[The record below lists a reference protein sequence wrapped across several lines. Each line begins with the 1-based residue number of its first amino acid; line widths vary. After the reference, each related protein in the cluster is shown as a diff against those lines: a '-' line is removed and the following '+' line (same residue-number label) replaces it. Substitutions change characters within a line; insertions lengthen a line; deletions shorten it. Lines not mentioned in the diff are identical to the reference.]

1 MRLALSS
8 ECDSLTHGA
17 MCLRCARTKRERHAT
32 ILYWV
37 IAGGSSSLPLYEY
50 KCEKCGHQ
58 FEKIEGHTA
67 SETKKCPKCGAK
79 ARRMLSK
86 AAIQFK
92 GSGWYV
98 TDYGKKNS
106 SPASGEKSG
115 DGGTSK
121 SEEKSAESKSN
132 DSKSSESKSSESKP
146 SDSKSSESKS
156 TDSKSSSEKGT
167 KRKK

>member
-1 MRLALSS
+1 M
-8 ECDSLTHGA
+8 
-17 MCLRCARTKRERHAT
+17 
-32 ILYWV
+32 
-37 IAGGSSSLPLYEY
+37 PLYEY
-50 KCEKCGHQ
+50 KCEKCAHQ

-79 ARRMLSK
+79 ARRMLSA

-106 SPASGEKSG
+106 SPASGEKSSDSG
-115 DGGTSK
+115 SSK
-121 SEEKSAESKSN
+121 SEEKSGESKSN
-132 DSKSSESKSSESKP
+132 DSKSAESKSSESKQSGSKS
-146 SDSKSSESKS
+146 SDSKSS
-156 TDSKSSSEKGT
+156 DSKSSSDKGS

>member
-1 MRLALSS
+1 MP
-8 ECDSLTHGA
+8 SLTRPLVSSLPPHDA
-17 MCLRCARTKRERHAT
+17 ERHAT
-32 ILYWV
+32 ILCWV

-50 KCEKCGHQ
+50 KCEKCGHR
-58 FEKIEGHTA
+58 FEKIEGHNA

-79 ARRMLSK
+79 AQRMLSA

-98 TDYGKKNS
+98 TDYGKKTS

-115 DGGTSK
+115 DGGSSNSGEK
-121 SEEKSAESKSN
+121 SEGKSAESKSN
-132 DSKSSESKSSESKP
+132 DSKAGESKSSESKS

-156 TDSKSSSEKGT
+156 SDSKSSSEKGT

>member
-106 SPASGEKSG
+106 SPAS
-115 DGGTSK
+115 
-121 SEEKSAESKSN
+121 EEKSAESKSN
-132 DSKSSESKSSESKP
+132 DSKSGESKSSESKP

>member
-1 MRLALSS
+1 
-8 ECDSLTHGA
+8 
-17 MCLRCARTKRERHAT
+17 
-32 ILYWV
+32 
-37 IAGGSSSLPLYEY
+37 LPLYEY

-67 SETKKCPKCGAK
+67 SETKKCPNCGAK
-79 ARRMLSK
+79 AQRMLSK

-98 TDYGKKNS
+98 TDYGKKDS

-115 DGGTSK
+115 DGGSSHAGEK
-121 SEEKSAESKSN
+121 SEGKSTESKSN
-132 DSKSSESKSSESKP
+132 DSKSGESKSRDSKPSESKSSESK
-146 SDSKSSESKS
+146 SS
-156 TDSKSSSEKGT
+156 DSKSSSEQGT

>member
-8 ECDSLTHGA
+8 ECDSLTHGGL
-17 MCLRCARTKRERHAT
+17 CLLRPHEARKACYYFVR
-32 ILYWV
+32 V

-115 DGGTSK
+115 DGGSSK
-121 SEEKSAESKSN
+121 SEEKSAESKPN